1 MRYREKRNVAH
12 EKTLLILFLV
22 DNKHFA
28 RKYSLIGNDLETS
41 ETLYYTSFCIK
52 SKEHFF

>member
-1 MRYREKRNVAH
+1 MWYREECVLACI
-12 EKTLLILFLV
+12 KTLLILFLV